1 MMWDAVGKWWL
12 LDSHG
17 LDQHTESISKYMS
30 AFNGTVFNFSVS
42 RSGGLFLIFHAH

>member
-17 LDQHTESISKYMS
+17 LDQHAESISKYMS
-30 AFNGTVFNFSVS
+30 AFNCTVLNISVS
-42 RSGGLFLIFHAH
+42 SSGSLVPISTAH